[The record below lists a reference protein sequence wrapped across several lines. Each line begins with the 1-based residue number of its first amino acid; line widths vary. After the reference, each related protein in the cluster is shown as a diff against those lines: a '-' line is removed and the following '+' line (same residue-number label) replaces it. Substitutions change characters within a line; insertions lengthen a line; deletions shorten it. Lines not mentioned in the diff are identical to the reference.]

1 MAARGETGDQPAGDT
16 MTRKTSFYYSFL
28 ALPAAERQAITAVF
42 DFCRA
47 VDDAVD
53 LEADPQRATAA
64 LEIWRREVAAVFD
77 GRAPETPQGV
87 ALQPFVEPFHLPR
100 AQFEALVDGV
110 AMDATPQRYRTF
122 HELEP
127 YCHRVAS
134 SVGLMCAEIFGYTE
148 PRVKEYARDLGVAL
162 QLTNILR
169 DVAVDFRRDRV
180 YLPQDELA
188 RFGCTEN
195 DIRQEVEGA
204 GAGVQ
209 SPAVRAL
216 LEFQATRA
224 REYFARAVAAL
235 PKEDARRFVAAEIM
249 RAVYFDLL
257 RRIEAADFDVF
268 TSVIRVPRPQQAR
281 LALGVWWARR

>member
-1 MAARGETGDQPAGDT
+1 

-28 ALPAAERQAITAVF
+28 VLPRVERRAITAVF

-53 LEADPQRATAA
+53 LEPDANLAMLA
-64 LEIWRREVAAVFD
+64 LEKWRREVGRVFE
-77 GRAPETPQGV
+77 GRTPETPQG
-87 ALQPFVEPFHLPR
+87 AGLQPFVAPFHLPR
-100 AQFEALVDGV
+100 GQFDALIDGV
-110 AMDATPQRYRTF
+110 AMDATPRRYRSF
-122 HELEP
+122 AELEP

-148 PRVKEYARDLGVAL
+148 PRVKDYARDLGVAL

-188 RFGCTEN
+188 RFGCTEE
-195 DIRQEVEGA
+195 DLRREVETA
-204 GAGVQ
+204 GRGVR

-216 LEFQATRA
+216 LEHQAARA
-224 REYFARAVAAL
+224 RQFFGRAVGAL
-235 PKEDARRFVAAEIM
+235 PKQDARRFVAAEIM
-249 RAVYFDLL
+249 HAIYFDLL
-257 RRIEAADFDVF
+257 RRIERAGFDVF
-268 TSVIRVPRPQQAR
+268 TSVIRVSRPHQAR
-281 LALGVWWARR
+281 LALGVWWTLR